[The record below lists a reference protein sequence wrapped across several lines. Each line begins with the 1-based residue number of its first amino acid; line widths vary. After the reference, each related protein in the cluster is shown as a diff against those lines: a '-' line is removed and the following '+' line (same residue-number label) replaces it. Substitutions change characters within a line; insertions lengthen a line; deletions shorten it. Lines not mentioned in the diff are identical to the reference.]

1 MKAVVAAFNQEK
13 ALVGAFS
20 VITNLRMELFEALV
34 RGLELRPGPGA
45 EQEQGQQ
52 RDQPRLL
59 QLGRG
64 HRGQLPRQDRAVHL
78 HTADRQ
84 VAAGAAGVCS
94 RMNWWYSTRCDLYR
108 SVRNDVK
115 LTKCHEMLWCEA
127 AWGQLWPILCYE
139 AGHKWTQPTLQCT
152 SCAVCIGRHNCRHYN
167 WLAAVSVLGCLQK
180 QKKTLL
186 SPFAF

>member
-1 MKAVVAAFNQEK
+1 MSTSASCCCCDLPFIIYIFNRNKIDKLMGASINEGKNFLMKMKNTNNFC
-13 ALVGAFS
+13 S
-20 VITNLRMELFEALV
+20 VL
-34 RGLELRPGPGA
+34 P
-45 EQEQGQQ
+45 
-52 RDQPRLL
+52 LL
-59 QLGRG
+59 
-64 HRGQLPRQDRAVHL
+64 
-78 HTADRQ
+78 
-84 VAAGAAGVCS
+84 CI

-180 QKKTLL
+180 QKKNTSFTICILK
-186 SPFAF
+186 

>member
-1 MKAVVAAFNQEK
+1 MSW
-13 ALVGAFS
+13 G
-20 VITNLRMELFEALV
+20 TR
-34 RGLELRPGPGA
+34 
-45 EQEQGQQ
+45 QQ
-52 RDQPRLL
+52 DLQLQNIKNQPRGF
-59 QLGRG
+59 QVYYF
-64 HRGQLPRQDRAVHL
+64 LPLCTHFCLPFQAKLAFQCYLEGYH
-78 HTADRQ
+78 AI
-84 VAAGAAGVCS
+84 S
-94 RMNWWYSTRCDLYR
+94 NRMNWWYSTRCDLYR

-180 QKKTLL
+180 QKKHFFHHLHFKIKL
-186 SPFAF
+186 VYYDGFSV

>member
-1 MKAVVAAFNQEK
+1 MSKLFVIELNTFNI
-13 ALVGAFS
+13 FS
-20 VITNLRMELFEALV
+20 SA
-34 RGLELRPGPGA
+34 P
-45 EQEQGQQ
+45 
-52 RDQPRLL
+52 DSKYWSRLL
-59 QLGRG
+59 ISRSKC
-64 HRGQLPRQDRAVHL
+64 R
-78 HTADRQ
+78 
-84 VAAGAAGVCS
+84 VCS
-94 RMNWWYSTRCDLYR
+94 ALCTRMNWWYSTRCDLYR

-180 QKKTLL
+180 QKKHFFHHLHFKIKL
-186 SPFAF
+186 VYYDGFSV

>member
-1 MKAVVAAFNQEK
+1 MFSATLHLSTHHRQIPKLPGPLEFSASPIHWSCNTGQDQQHPSSRSFAFSPSYT
-13 ALVGAFS
+13 ALV
-20 VITNLRMELFEALV
+20 V
-34 RGLELRPGPGA
+34 GLSA
-45 EQEQGQQ
+45 
-52 RDQPRLL
+52 
-59 QLGRG
+59 
-64 HRGQLPRQDRAVHL
+64 
-78 HTADRQ
+78 
-84 VAAGAAGVCS
+84 